1 VRARVLKRTGALG
14 AGTIAGG
21 LLAYVFFAMATR
33 ALGGGD
39 AAPISVLWTYWTMA
53 AAILTFPL
61 QHWTIRLI
69 TQGAERTLARSRIR
83 IWVGTAVLSA
93 VSGLVAYLARGVLFH
108 DPTIV
113 YPAMVAGITAGAT
126 FSGSVR
132 GGLAGRGRYAA
143 TGMSMAAENLVR
155 VVLGAAVV
163 LSGGDAKAFGLAL
176 VVGPLSGFLWPS
188 TLRYHDR
195 DSGGTE
201 LISSPLA
208 LASGVAAGSLIA
220 QVVLTGGPVAV
231 AVLGGAPEQVTS
243 LFVTMAVWRAPY
255 LIALGMAPQL
265 TPALTRMALAD
276 DSRRLRSVRRWILTA
291 VVGLAVVAFIAGATV
306 VEPGLRTVFGP
317 DVVLPWRTPAL
328 IGVGTMVAVGNLG
341 LLLLMLAC
349 GTSRPLNWGWLTA
362 VVVGAA
368 LLLTLPLEPLDRV
381 VTAFVAAQ
389 VTAFAW
395 MLAAPLRELRAT
407 ATQEMGHFT
416 GEGPPGM

>member
-1 VRARVLKRTGALG
+1 MRTGALG

-33 ALGGGD
+33 ALGARD

-69 TQGAERTLARSRIR
+69 TQGAEGTLARSRSR

-93 VSGLVAYLARGVLFH
+93 FSGVVAYLAREVLFH
-108 DPTIV
+108 DQSIV

-143 TGMSMAAENLVR
+143 TGMSMAADNLVR
-155 VVLGAAVV
+155 VLGGAVV
-163 LSGGDAKAFGLAL
+163 VVNGGGAVAFGLAL
-176 VVGPLSGFLWPS
+176 VAGPLSGLLWPS
-188 TLRYHDR
+188 SLRYHDR

-208 LASGVAAGSLIA
+208 LVSGVAAGSLIA
-220 QVVLTGGPVAV
+220 QIVLTGGPVAL
-231 AVLGGAPEQVTS
+231 AALGGAPQQVTS

-265 TPALTRMALAD
+265 TPTLTRMVLAD
-276 DSRRLRSVRRWILTA
+276 DSRRLRSVRRWILTS
-291 VVGLAVVAFIAGATV
+291 VVGLATIAFIAGATV
-306 VEPGLRTVFGP
+306 VEPGLRLVFGP
-317 DVVLPWRTPAL
+317 DVALPWHTPAL
-328 IGVGTMVAVGNLG
+328 IGVGTTVAVGNLA

-368 LLLTLPLEPLDRV
+368 LLITLPFEPLDRV

-389 VTAFAW
+389 VIAFAW
-395 MLAAPLRELRAT
+395 MLAAPLRELRAPMDFT
-407 ATQEMGHFT
+407 A
-416 GEGPPGM
+416 EGPPGM